1 MRISVIIPMP
11 NSMMMMMH
19 LQRRIGTTLVRRQRA
34 GRIGFVQRSLH
45 KNNNST
51 LSKIEDE
58 EDDEGAQHG
67 RPTKA
72 LVLGSSGAL
81 GSHVA
86 RHLSMEL
93 KMQVLGADV
102 MEIPHELTGDWELDG
117 FCALQKDASL
127 SELTRALVHGVHS
140 FVAQDGK
147 GLDVIICAS
156 GGWKPD
162 PEPPKTPNVAKNYHN
177 NYKNGLGEDAILQ
190 HATAYTETVS
200 SMMHMNLDP
209 VIASSFLAHHYMNTK
224 TGGLMVVIGA
234 TAALSPAPGML
245 GYALAKSASHYL
257 VQTLGAC
264 TEHSLES
271 KSIRKMGRSV
281 RQHLPSLD
289 RLRVTGILP
298 TTLDTP
304 ANRMAR
310 GTTDVRQWVKPQD
323 ISKTIAE
330 WITKPSLRPHSGS
343 LFKIFPTEDGKAGL
357 ELVR

>member
-1 MRISVIIPMP
+1 
-11 NSMMMMMH
+11 MM
-19 LQRRIGTTLVRRQRA
+19 
-34 GRIGFVQRSLH
+34 
-45 KNNNST
+45 
-51 LSKIEDE
+51 DDDD
-58 EDDEGAQHG
+58 DDEDMKRR

-117 FCALQKDASL
+117 FCQLKKDASL
-127 SELTRALVHGVHS
+127 SELTSALVNGVHS

-147 GLDVIICAS
+147 GLDAIICAS

-162 PEPPKTPNVAKNYHN
+162 PEVPIPSSANEN
-177 NYKNGLGEDAILQ
+177 NNINNNNNNNQLGEDQILK
-190 HATAYTETVS
+190 HAAAYTETIS
-200 SMMHMNLDP
+200 TMMHMNLDP
-209 VIASSFLAHHYMNTK
+209 VIASSFIAQHYMNVRN
-224 TGGLMVVIGA
+224 GGLMVVIGA

-264 TEHSLES
+264 TESSLEN

-281 RQHLPSLD
+281 RKQLPALD

-304 ANRMAR
+304 ANRRNRTM
-310 GTTDVRQWVKPQD
+310 GNEKDTQQWSKPHD
-323 ISKTIAE
+323 ISKKIAE
-330 WITKPSLRPHSGS
+330 WITKPALRPHSGS
-343 LFKIFPTEDGKAGL
+343 LFKIYTTEDGNAGF